1 MAARAWF
8 LIAVAGFSL
17 VTVSHVSPVQKTGVA
32 TAAERRVFN
41 TEQPDGQRADPAKP
55 ESAMAV
61 ARGMGKEAVRTEWG
75 PPEEVRKIRTC
86 FGWQEEW
93 IYRGDA
99 KRFGARERILL
110 FDEGDILTDMR

>member
-1 MAARAWF
+1 LAARGWL

-17 VTVSHVSPVQKTGVA
+17 VTVGHVSPVLRIGAA
-32 TAAERRVFN
+32 TAAEGRVFN
-41 TEQPDGQRADPAKP
+41 TEQPDGRGVDPAQS
-55 ESAMAV
+55 ESGIAV
-61 ARGMGKEAVRTEWG
+61 ARAMGKEAVRTEWG

-99 KRFGARERILL
+99 KHFGASERILL
-110 FDEGDILTDMR
+110 FDEGEILTDTR